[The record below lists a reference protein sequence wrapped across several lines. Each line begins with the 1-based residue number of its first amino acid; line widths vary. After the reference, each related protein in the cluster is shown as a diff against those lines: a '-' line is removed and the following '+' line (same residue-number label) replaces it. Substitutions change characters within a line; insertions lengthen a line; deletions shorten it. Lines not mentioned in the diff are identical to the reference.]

1 MFYNKICYFKNMEF
15 KDRLREL
22 RKEKGVFQQ
31 DIAALVGTS
40 KMAVS
45 HWEKGHSEPSIAQLI
60 VLSDFFGVSVDFLIG
75 KKDYD

>member
-1 MFYNKICYFKNMEF
+1 MEF

-60 VLSDFFGVSVDFLIG
+60 VLSDFFDVSVDFLIG
-75 KKDYD
+75 KKDFD

>member
-1 MFYNKICYFKNMEF
+1 MEF
-15 KDRLREL
+15 KERLREL
-22 RKEKGVFQQ
+22 RKERGVFQQ
-31 DIAALVGTS
+31 DIAAIVGTS

-60 VLSDFFGVSVDFLIG
+60 ILSDFFGVSVDFLIG

>member
-1 MFYNKICYFKNMEF
+1 MEF

-60 VLSDFFGVSVDFLIG
+60 ILSDFFGVSVDFLIG

>member
-1 MFYNKICYFKNMEF
+1 MEF

-45 HWEKGHSEPSIAQLI
+45 HWEKGHSEQSIAQLI
-60 VLSDFFGVSVDFLIG
+60 VLSDFFDVSVDFLIG
-75 KKDYD
+75 KKDFD

>member
-1 MFYNKICYFKNMEF
+1 MGFKE
-15 KDRLREL
+15 RLKEL

-31 DIAALVGTS
+31 DIAKLVGTT

-60 VLSDFFGVSVDFLIG
+60 TLSEFFDVSVDFLIG
-75 KKDYD
+75 KTDYD

>member
-1 MFYNKICYFKNMEF
+1 MEF

-31 DIAALVGTS
+31 EIAALVGTS

-60 VLSDFFGVSVDFLIG
+60 ILSDFFGVSVDFLIG

>member
-1 MFYNKICYFKNMEF
+1 MEF
-15 KDRLREL
+15 KDRLKEL

-31 DIAALVGTS
+31 DIAVLVGTS

-60 VLSDFFGVSVDFLIG
+60 TLSDFFNVSVDFLIG

>member
-1 MFYNKICYFKNMEF
+1 MEF

-31 DIAALVGTS
+31 EIAALVGTS

-60 VLSDFFGVSVDFLIG
+60 ILSDFFNVSVDFLIG

>member
-1 MFYNKICYFKNMEF
+1 MEF
-15 KDRLREL
+15 RERLREL

-31 DIAALVGTS
+31 DIAAIVGTT

-60 VLSDFFGVSVDFLIG
+60 AIAEYFGVSVDFLIG
-75 KKDYD
+75 KTDYD